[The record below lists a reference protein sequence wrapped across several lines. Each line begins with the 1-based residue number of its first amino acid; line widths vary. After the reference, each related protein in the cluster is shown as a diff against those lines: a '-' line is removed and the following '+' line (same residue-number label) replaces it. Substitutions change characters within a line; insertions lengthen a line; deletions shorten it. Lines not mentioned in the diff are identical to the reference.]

1 MRHITCRS
9 SSLFELLQAISIVH
23 TLSSLSSS
31 SFTMRLRIPNL
42 VSRPN
47 EVPVVAET
55 ATGSDVEVAGAQ
67 EMNEKSGAQTQV
79 NSKFDDEGVSPEVQ
93 HGVQVAQAIN
103 QVWSREHLIAAYII
117 IWIINF
123 IQGFGSGITG
133 ALYYH
138 TLADNQTDITR
149 HRHID
154 TLRD

>member
-1 MRHITCRS
+1 
-9 SSLFELLQAISIVH
+9 
-23 TLSSLSSS
+23 
-31 SFTMRLRIPNL
+31 MRLRIPNL

-55 ATGSDVEVAGAQ
+55 ATGSDVEVAGTQ
-67 EMNEKSGAQTQV
+67 EMNEKNGPQTQV
-79 NSKFDDEGVSPEVQ
+79 NNKFDDEGVSPEVQ

-133 ALYYH
+133 ALFCQE
-138 TLADNQTDITR
+138 LEGSSSNIVS
-149 HRHID
+149 RHID
-154 TLRD
+154 TLRDELVPSTLPHRNYEHHLEFDQWTLEASLR

>member
-1 MRHITCRS
+1 
-9 SSLFELLQAISIVH
+9 
-23 TLSSLSSS
+23 
-31 SFTMRLRIPNL
+31 MRLRIPNL

-55 ATGSDVEVAGAQ
+55 ATGSDVEVTGAQ
-67 EMNEKSGAQTQV
+67 EMNEKDVTQTQV
-79 NSKFDDEGVSPEVQ
+79 NNKFDDEGVSPEVQ

-133 ALYYH
+133 VFLYFTSAGNGTNIH
-138 TLADNQTDITR
+138 
-149 HRHID
+149 HCRHID
-154 TLRD
+154 TLCD

>member
-1 MRHITCRS
+1 
-9 SSLFELLQAISIVH
+9 
-23 TLSSLSSS
+23 
-31 SFTMRLRIPNL
+31 MRLRIPNL

-47 EVPVVAET
+47 EVPIVAET
-55 ATGSDVEVAGAQ
+55 ATGSDVEVTGAQ
-67 EMNEKSGAQTQV
+67 EMNEKTGPQTQV
-79 NSKFDDEGVSPEVQ
+79 TSKFEDEGVSPEVQ

-133 ALYYH
+133 ALYCL

>member
-1 MRHITCRS
+1 
-9 SSLFELLQAISIVH
+9 
-23 TLSSLSSS
+23 
-31 SFTMRLRIPNL
+31 MRLRIPNL

-67 EMNEKSGAQTQV
+67 EMNEKSGTQTQV

-133 ALYYH
+133 ALCC
-138 TLADNQTDITR
+138 QTSAGTKANVIDY
-149 HRHID
+149 RHID
-154 TLRD
+154 ALRD